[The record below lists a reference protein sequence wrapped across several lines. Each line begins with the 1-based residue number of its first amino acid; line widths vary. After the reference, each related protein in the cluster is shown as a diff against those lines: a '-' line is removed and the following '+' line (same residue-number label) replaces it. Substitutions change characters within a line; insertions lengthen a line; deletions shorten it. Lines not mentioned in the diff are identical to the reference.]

1 MVKSTWVH
9 HTFCPLW
16 VWGTRQSIV
25 VFPKT
30 SKQSTKLSLP
40 GLSRCNEICAVWNN
54 SWWMPGMAPFG
65 HFTSYS
71 LGHKHFSK
79 LAYSKC
85 SVLKKVHATK
95 HDTTK
100 TPQTL
105 VELNN
110 TTVAASALPKHGTG
124 NHISPTDLMKNQAVD
139 QMKQS
144 GRQQTV
150 SFLRLLYDAQ
160 AWGSRMSLPPGR
172 SCWYIRANTRFRPS
186 SPQLRWIHL
195 VMLRARMVS
204 YSSLT

>member
-40 GLSRCNEICAVWNN
+40 GLSRYNEICAVWNN

-85 SVLKKVHATK
+85 SVLKKSACN
-95 HDTTK
+95 
-100 TPQTL
+100 QTWHYQ
-105 VELNN
+105 N
-110 TTVAASALPKHGTG
+110 TTNTSRT
-124 NHISPTDLMKNQAVD
+124 
-139 QMKQS
+139 KQHYCC
-144 GRQQTV
+144 
-150 SFLRLLYDAQ
+150 SF
-160 AWGSRMSLPPGR
+160 
-172 SCWYIRANTRFRPS
+172 
-186 SPQLRWIHL
+186 
-195 VMLRARMVS
+195 
-204 YSSLT
+204 SLTQTWHRQPHFPHRFNEKSSCRSDEAIRQTTNR

>member
-1 MVKSTWVH
+1 
-9 HTFCPLW
+9 
-16 VWGTRQSIV
+16 
-25 VFPKT
+25 
-30 SKQSTKLSLP
+30 
-40 GLSRCNEICAVWNN
+40 
-54 SWWMPGMAPFG
+54 MPGMAPFG